1 MQSTESAVKFVNLAC
16 PGVSNADQISNLTVV
31 MNASTL
37 TGVSHVKVIVC
48 IAPFMHIYI
57 HHVQW
62 ICNVICIACYGGSVS
77 FICHQGWVPGVW
89 QFLHSEHPCLLQ
101 NKAIWWVNF
110 VIIVIFQVL
119 TILWTWLLIVGSVPV
134 LVSDNNVLPAA
145 GHTIVIRGCAPF
157 TSEVTSNHHFFFS
170 YLISMCLTHKKWS
183 NSQFQAF
190 SPEMARSIGGNY
202 WKVVKTQAF
211 E

>member
-1 MQSTESAVKFVNLAC
+1 MQSTKSAVKFVNLAC
-16 PGVSNADQISNLTVV
+16 SGVSNADQISNLTVV

-101 NKAIWWVNF
+101 NKAIWWEIF
-110 VIIVIFQVL
+110 VIIVILQVL
-119 TILWTWLLIVGSVPV
+119 TMLWTWLLMVGPAPCIHLIICSSSRRPHNRNPRMCSV
-134 LVSDNNVLPAA
+134 
-145 GHTIVIRGCAPF
+145 H
-157 TSEVTSNHHFFFS
+157 
-170 YLISMCLTHKKWS
+170 
-183 NSQFQAF
+183 
-190 SPEMARSIGGNY
+190 IGGDFKSSFLYLWPHIDMSGSQEMIKFSLSGFLPWNG
-202 WKVVKTQAF
+202 
-211 E
+211 